1 MDKQK
6 NLLKNCIELI
16 NKKFFI
22 EAKKNLLEFIDK
34 NKNLKIIP
42 QIYYFLYLAHN
53 GLGEINSAKKYLK
66 KCISLDNKNCIYY
79 NNLANIYLQQNQ
91 ILEAEKNYLKSY
103 SIKKNYLLVIV
114 NLAIFYQNTGQID
127 KSKKF
132 YHEAIKLSPERISI
146 YFNLSRLDKEFID
159 DNKIKFL
166 SSLMKKKDIELSEK
180 AYGFFILAAYEKK
193 RGNISK
199 EIDYLKKG
207 NELSYFSNE
216 KNNNLTLEYWKNV
229 VPKKYKDFKFKN
241 YDLNLALKKINPIFV
256 IGLPRSGST
265 LIEVLIQSSNKK
277 IRSLGESSII
287 NGIVASNF
295 GDLKSLDI
303 DLNFIEKKLLEKYS
317 EKNFQFENNFFIDKS
332 LENFFYIN
340 LILKIFP
347 KAKFIHSKRNLKD
360 NVLAIFKQS
369 LSKLSWTHDLENI
382 LGYTENYLQVMN
394 FYKKKYSENIID
406 ITLEEISNNPLET
419 SKKLISFCGLKWSEK
434 IFSNF
439 DKSNFL
445 ISTASNI
452 QIRSRIKKYDYNQY
466 TPYLGLLE
474 NFKKK
479 YNWLN

>member
-6 NLLKNCIELI
+6 NLLKNSIELI

-166 SSLMKKKDIELSEK
+166 SSLMKKKDIELSDT

-193 RGNISK
+193 RGNISY
-199 EIDYLKKG
+199 EIND
-207 NELSYFSNE
+207 
-216 KNNNLTLEYWKNV
+216 
-229 VPKKYKDFKFKN
+229 
-241 YDLNLALKKINPIFV
+241 
-256 IGLPRSGST
+256 
-265 LIEVLIQSSNKK
+265 
-277 IRSLGESSII
+277 
-287 NGIVASNF
+287 
-295 GDLKSLDI
+295 
-303 DLNFIEKKLLEKYS
+303 
-317 EKNFQFENNFFIDKS
+317 
-332 LENFFYIN
+332 
-340 LILKIFP
+340 
-347 KAKFIHSKRNLKD
+347 
-360 NVLAIFKQS
+360 
-369 LSKLSWTHDLENI
+369 
-382 LGYTENYLQVMN
+382 
-394 FYKKKYSENIID
+394 
-406 ITLEEISNNPLET
+406 
-419 SKKLISFCGLKWSEK
+419 
-434 IFSNF
+434 
-439 DKSNFL
+439 
-445 ISTASNI
+445 
-452 QIRSRIKKYDYNQY
+452 
-466 TPYLGLLE
+466 
-474 NFKKK
+474 
-479 YNWLN
+479 